1 MIYYSAHILS
11 AILSAILSSML
22 AAMLSTACP
31 PSYSPSCPPCWPP
44 SAILSHAYYLM
55 ESIVIV
61 SGAANSL
68 VFSIYFL
75 FSYLINTAIPFLKR
89 IKLGIDR
96 LGILFQNFNIIY
108 QQIKKM
114 LFKKNICL
122 ITEPWREF
130 TMRYTVEAGIHC
142 KKKKPDIQT

>member
-1 MIYYSAHILS
+1 MRQYDPCRSNWRTTRSGCVGVTQKNHQRNPRHRT
-11 AILSAILSSML
+11 
-22 AAMLSTACP
+22 AAKQNTV
-31 PSYSPSCPPCWPP
+31 
-44 SAILSHAYYLM
+44 HGM
-55 ESIVIV
+55 ELIVIV

-114 LFKKNICL
+114 MFKKNICL
-122 ITEPWREF
+122 MHWTF
-130 TMRYTVEAGIHC
+130 DLRYTVEAGIHC
-142 KKKKPDIQT
+142 KKKNQIYKLKELTT